1 MLNNIQ
7 EFYDMLPL
15 IIVGTGILIS
25 LCIEIYFKES
35 EEVLP
40 WVSIII
46 FLAACVYSLLSVN
59 SISVIMQN
67 MLATGGSVNI
77 FYFIFT
83 FGAAIVSLLSV
94 DYLKKY
100 GTYFGEYYLLLQ
112 TSVLGMMFMAGA
124 KDLFMIF
131 LGLEVMSVSF
141 YALAGINRKRLEAN
155 EASLKYFLLGAFAT
169 GFIVYGIALL
179 YGTTSTTSI
188 DVIVSR
194 FADLPTGQAGMH
206 NNMLFD
212 AGILLFLIGFSFKIA
227 AFPFHMW
234 VPDVYEGSSST
245 VAGLFSTGGKAAA
258 FSAIIVTLGALFN
271 NALYNVFE
279 PYLAVIALFSMLFGS
294 IVAIAQTNI
303 KRMLAYSSIA
313 HAGYMIIGLAAGNYD
328 GIAGIIFYLTVYTF
342 MNLGA
347 FGIVS
352 LIEGKDE
359 ANLELKSYSGL
370 ASRNP
375 LLAALMS
382 IFMFSLA
389 GIPPFAGFFGK
400 YYVFI
405 AAIKAH
411 LTWLAIVGVL
421 SSVISVYFYIRVVVL
436 MYFKE
441 PETELSVEKSNPGLY
456 AVIISVLLVIVIGL
470 APGSV
475 IGLISSFLK

>member
-7 EFYDMLPL
+7 EFYNLLPL
-15 IIVGTGILIS
+15 IIIGAGILIS
-25 LCIEIYFKES
+25 LCLEMYSKKS
-35 EEVLP
+35 EVYLP
-40 WVSIII
+40 WLSIII
-46 FLAACVYSLLSVN
+46 FLVSGFHALVNVN
-59 SISVIMQN
+59 SVSIILQN
-67 MLATGGSVNI
+67 MLATGGTVYI

-83 FGAAIVSLLSV
+83 FGAAIVSLLSI

-100 GTYFGEYYLLLQ
+100 GTYFGEFYLLLQ
-112 TSVLGMMFMAGA
+112 TSVLGMMLMAGA

-141 YALAGINRKRLEAN
+141 YALAGMNRKRLNAN

-169 GFIVYGIALL
+169 GFIVYGIALI
-179 YGTTSTTSI
+179 YGTSQTTSI
-188 DVIVSR
+188 DLIASR
-194 FADLPTGQAGMH
+194 FSVLQ
-206 NNMLFD
+206 NNLLFD

-234 VPDVYEGSSST
+234 VPDVYEGSAST

-258 FSAIIVTLGALFN
+258 FSAIIVTLGVLFN
-271 NALYNVFE
+271 GAFQNIFE
-279 PYLAVIALFSMLFGS
+279 PYLAVIAVLSMVFGS

-313 HAGYMIIGLAAGNYD
+313 HAGYMIIGLASGNYE
-328 GIAGIIFYLTVYTF
+328 GIAGIIFYLTAYTF

-347 FGIVS
+347 FGIVA
-352 LIEGKDE
+352 LIEGKEE
-359 ANLELKSYSGL
+359 ANLELKSYAGL

-375 LLAALMS
+375 LLAALFA
-382 IFMFSLA
+382 IIMFSLA

-405 AAIKAH
+405 SAIKAH

-421 SSVISVYFYIRVVVL
+421 SSVISVYFYLRVVVL
-436 MYFKE
+436 MYFKDA
-441 PETELSVEKSNPGLY
+441 ETEISLERSNTGLL
-456 AVIISVLLVIVIGL
+456 AVIISVLLVIVISI
-470 APGSV
+470 APGTV
-475 IGLISSFLK
+475 IGLITSFLH